1 MSLYA
6 KYQDIDE
13 DEELEEQ
20 EDTTSW
26 IPVLSIISKWFI
38 RLGIVIGII
47 LLIYYIVV
55 GKVFSAFIFVIGL
68 IVAYFFGYF
77 FMFCLDK
84 LTSMN
89 D

>member
-13 DEELEEQ
+13 DEELEET
-20 EDTTSW
+20 EETSW
-26 IPVLSIISKWFI
+26 IPILSVASKWFI
-38 RLGIVIGII
+38 RIGVVIGII

>member
-13 DEELEEQ
+13 DEELEEV
-20 EDTTSW
+20 EETSW
-26 IPVLSIISKWFI
+26 IPVLSVISKWFI
-38 RLGIVIGII
+38 RIGIVIGII
-47 LLIYYIVV
+47 LLIYFIVV

-84 LTSMN
+84 LTAMN

>member
-13 DEELEEQ
+13 DEELEEV
-20 EDTTSW
+20 EETSW
-26 IPVLSIISKWFI
+26 IPVLSVISKWFI
-38 RLGIVIGII
+38 RIGIVIGII
-47 LLIYYIVV
+47 LLIYFIVV